1 MLANAARSGAV
12 TAGRRKVVINWLTDS
27 FCLGLPISSESLCT
41 WHRLYFHI
49 WPVSFCIFNSQ
60 STGLWAISMFA
71 CDLICNYVTVRLC
84 FVFWPSYLSECFLV
98 GVCVLSVPHLSLCVA
113 LPQPVFDSCCRF
125 LLSFHSVSS
134 FLPLYEFLGSRDWI
148 WQWSFRVLWMQKLL
162 II

>member
-1 MLANAARSGAV
+1 MQHGVALSQRAEGKLLQ
-12 TAGRRKVVINWLTDS
+12 TDWLTHFVSVCPYRQSLSAHDIV
-27 FCLGLPISSESLCT
+27 CIST
-41 WHRLYFHI
+41 YI

-60 STGLWAISMFA
+60 SIGLWAISMFA

-134 FLPLYEFLGSRDWI
+134 FLPLYEFLVSRDWI